1 MFDHYIL
8 SQHLLPDEDCP
19 TSKTLRLRKCIA
31 QRMVS
36 HFDQERADKLTNRSQ
51 PNPSVP
57 WLDGF
62 IKVQDPD
69 PAQHD
74 TVMAPGEVNPLGCV
88 SCIYILFIF

>member
-1 MFDHYIL
+1 
-8 SQHLLPDEDCP
+8 
-19 TSKTLRLRKCIA
+19 
-31 QRMVS
+31 MVS

-69 PAQHD
+69 LNRSGDGTWGGQPFG
-74 TVMAPGEVNPLGCV
+74 MRF
-88 SCIYILFIF
+88 LFDPRGRWGIHMD

>member
-1 MFDHYIL
+1 
-8 SQHLLPDEDCP
+8 
-19 TSKTLRLRKCIA
+19 
-31 QRMVS
+31 MVS

-69 PAQHD
+69 LNRSGDGTWGAQPFGMRFFFDPRGRWGIHMD
-74 TVMAPGEVNPLGCV
+74 
-88 SCIYILFIF
+88 